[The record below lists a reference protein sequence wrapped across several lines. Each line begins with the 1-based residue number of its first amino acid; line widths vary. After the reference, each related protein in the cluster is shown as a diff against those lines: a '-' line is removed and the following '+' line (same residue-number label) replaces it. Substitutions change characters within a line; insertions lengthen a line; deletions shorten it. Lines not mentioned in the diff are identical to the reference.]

1 MYEVYESFILFDLS
15 EQRIGISVEFLKN
28 NMQLSQR
35 HEIKDETTQPRHAT
49 KLFNLLVVFRNII
62 SRPHKTIK
70 STSKSTNQRRND
82 TMTMNNNSSL
92 ILWLREALKY

>member
-35 HEIKDETTQPRHAT
+35 HEIKDETTQPDM
-49 KLFNLLVVFRNII
+49 
-62 SRPHKTIK
+62 RP
-70 STSKSTNQRRND
+70 
-82 TMTMNNNSSL
+82 SSL
-92 ILWLREALKY
+92 ICSWFLEI